1 MKKKI
6 YIEGMSCAHCIKRV
20 ENALKALNG
29 VKSLNVSIGVA
40 EAEFNTEFE
49 DSVIVNAIEEVG
61 YNVLKID

>member
-29 VKSLNVSIGVA
+29 VKSLNVGVGVA
-40 EAEFNTEFE
+40 EAEFNTEIE